1 MTASRPATLLLATTN
16 VDKIREMRQLL
27 SDLPVRLVTLADL
40 PRVPEPEE
48 TGLTFAENA
57 RQKAQFYAQRLSPLA
72 APAST
77 RTLTLAEDSGLEIDA
92 LGGEPGVRSA
102 RFLGPDATYPE
113 RFEEIYRRL
122 RATPGAP
129 STARFVCAVAV
140 VENGQ
145 LQFETVGT
153 VEGCIAD
160 RPSGGGGFGYDP
172 IFWYPPLDA
181 TLAAVSP
188 QDKATVSHRGT
199 ALRTVSNWL
208 RSQQFSR
215 T

>member
-1 MTASRPATLLLATTN
+1 VTAARPVTLLLATTN
-16 VDKIREMRQLL
+16 VDKIGEMRQLL

-40 PRVPEPEE
+40 PREPEPEE

-57 RQKAQFYAQRLSPLA
+57 RQKAQFYARRLSALI
-72 APAST
+72 APASA

-102 RFLGPDATYPE
+102 RFLGPHATYPQ

-122 RATPGAP
+122 RAAP
-129 STARFVCAVAV
+129 DAPWTARFVCAVAV

-145 LQFETVGT
+145 FQFETVGT
-153 VEGCIAD
+153 VEGRIAD

-172 IFWYPPLDA
+172 IFWYPPLAA
-181 TLAAVSP
+181 TLAEVSRH
-188 QDKATVSHRGT
+188 DKATVSHRGA
-199 ALRTVSNWL
+199 ALRGLAHWL